1 MTACHDSDIA
11 CVLVTEQEIAALVDD
26 LAGRLSADYA
36 GRNPVLVG
44 ALCGSAVFMA
54 DLIRRLAFEVTVDF
68 VAVSSYHDG
77 SESSGELL
85 WRKDLSVDI
94 TDRPVVL
101 IEDIVD
107 TGLTLAQLRRA
118 MAERGARQVVACAL
132 LDKPSR
138 RQVAVEVEYVGKA
151 IPDEF
156 VVGYGLDYN
165 QRFRNLPYVGVLRRE
180 VYAPGA
186 DD

>member
-1 MTACHDSDIA
+1 MTACHSADIA
-11 CVLVTEQEIAALVDD
+11 SVLVNESELAAIVDR
-26 LAGRLSADYA
+26 LAARLTDDYA
-36 GRNPVLVG
+36 GRHPVLVG

-54 DLIRRLAFEVTVDF
+54 DLMRRLDFEVTVDF

-77 SESSGELL
+77 SQSSGQLL

-94 TDRPVVL
+94 TGRPVVL
-101 IEDIVD
+101 VEDIVD

-118 MAERGARQVVACAL
+118 MAERGAGQVAACAL

-138 RQVAVEVEYVGKA
+138 RQVAVEVEYVGRS